1 LKIDDRPQY
10 DFIENS
16 LAVLE
21 KNVNNADTDN
31 YTYMKE
37 RIGKLPT
44 DDHVDG
50 SSNFSK
56 LVQCLESD
64 DVKWIDRIND
74 SIEA

>member
-1 LKIDDRPQY
+1 MKSI
-10 DFIENS
+10 
-16 LAVLE
+16 
-21 KNVNNADTDN
+21 DTDN

-37 RIGKLPT
+37 RIGKLTT

-56 LVQCLESD
+56 LVQYLESD